1 MDTSAGFCLR
11 YTLYTVYSALIFQ
24 AGIST
29 LSLDHESDFLE
40 SADAVLIETHHLC
53 LPSSGFCVFH
63 IHTVD
68 LCCKKRRLITA
79 GTCTDLHD
87 NVLAVIWV
95 FWKKQDLEFLFQ
107 FFHALLG
114 IGKFFLEHFAHI
126 LILLLFQ
133 HGKAVLDGFF
143 VFLVFC
149 ISVYDRLQITL
160 FLHQLLKT
168 FLVVCHARFSE
179 FIQNFLETNQQVIK
193 FIKHAVP
200 PAFAF
205 YQLPLCQVLQDLS
218 LQRHRQSHSVS

>member
-1 MDTSAGFCLR
+1 M
-11 YTLYTVYSALIFQ
+11 
-24 AGIST
+24 
-29 LSLDHESDFLE
+29 
-40 SADAVLIETHHLC
+40 
-53 LPSSGFCVFH
+53 
-63 IHTVD
+63 
-68 LCCKKRRLITA
+68 
-79 GTCTDLHD
+79 
-87 NVLAVIWV
+87 
-95 FWKKQDLEFLFQ
+95 FQ
-107 FFHALLG
+107 FFDIFLC
-114 IGKFFLEHFAHI
+114 IIQFFFEHFSHLFI
-126 LILLLFQ
+126 GLFFQ